1 MSHTNTG
8 GGGAAPGG
16 PGGAGAPHSPAPDP
30 PGDWSH
36 AACRAVAAE
45 LTAALDLGDA
55 RDAIVDT
62 IVWMHFDTYALGERV
77 REWTARPY
85 YASPQHLLA
94 LVHTFRNVLSA
105 QRAQLEDQQ
114 RFRLG
119 SLAKLHDTVAYV
131 ETLQGSLAAKRARLE
146 QTNSEANDRLQRM
159 VHDQQAAELKQQ
171 ASRALQSELEAHEA
185 ALAQRRDAVL
195 RELAE
200 AEPAVLD
207 AQAAVSSI
215 KKQHLSEVRSMANP
229 PLAVKQTM
237 ESVCILLGHR
247 IDGWKAVQGIIRRDD
262 FIAAVVRLDTDAVPR
277 ATRERLVREYIARPE
292 YNVEAISHASKACG
306 PLASWVIAQVHY
318 ADILERVGPLRMQ
331 VAQLEDE
338 ARAMRARAEAEQRT
352 VAALEESIA
361 TYKSEY
367 AALISETQAI
377 KSEMERVHARV
388 ARSTQ
393 LLGGLASEKARW
405 EAGSS
410 AFAAQLATLTG
421 DAFLCAAYTALAG
434 FFDQAYREAMWAR
447 WRARLEAAGIAFRAE
462 LEYASFL
469 ASADDRAAWA
479 ACGLASDTLSVDNAV
494 IMQHCTRYPL
504 LIDPSGASTAFLERV
519 YAERRVAVTSF
530 LDGSFAKVLEGAL
543 RFGQPLIVQ
552 DAEHFDPI
560 LLPVLNRELRRTGGR
575 VLVRVGKVDVDYTP
589 TFRLF
594 MTTRDPGALV
604 PPGVGAR
611 VTVVNFTMTR
621 KSLQAHALARILHA
635 EHPELEARR
644 TRLLRVQG
652 ECQLRLRHLERAL
665 LAALND
671 AQGNILDDDTV
682 VTTLETLKTE
692 ADEVTA
698 QEGSTRTTI
707 ADVEHTTAAYE
718 PLAAACS
725 AVFFMLRQLRAL
737 HRLYEFDLR
746 FFLRILA
753 DVLARPRTG
762 DAPAR
767 RAALHHALFVET
779 FRRTATGLLHVDRI
793 VLLALLAQLY
803 TRGGSGCVPP
813 PRAGC
818 LDSAE
823 YDALVHA
830 TGAAAD
836 VPYLARVLQDPALCD
851 AVRHSAAP
859 EHAAVPDDDDAHIRR
874 ALVVKALRP
883 DRLEPALAALYTW
896 VFGEPLLD
904 DAGGVS
910 LARVAAEGDPATPIA
925 LCSVPGTDASFRV
938 EHAAAAARVP
948 CLAVALGSPEALVH
962 AGAALAHAARTGAW
976 VLLKNAHL
984 APAYLAELE
993 ARLAALP
1000 QHDACRVFVTC
1011 EISPSVPRAFL
1022 RAARKVVHE
1031 PAAGLKAALLDGLH
1045 AAQARPARGAPVE
1058 HARLYFLAAFLH
1070 ASLVERVR
1078 YVPVGWSKAYEFYDT
1093 DLVAALDAIDEY
1105 TAAAAHGREH
1115 VDPEHI
1121 PWAALRALLKHAVY
1135 GCKMDVP
1142 TDRRILD
1149 AFVDHLFVPAAFDRL
1164 ALAPGSPPLTAP
1176 DGVRLEHFVQ
1186 WAHALPEPQ
1195 PPVWLML
1202 APSAE
1207 LTVAAARAAALI
1219 DKLTTMRALA
1229 LHEDALLHSAAADSA
1244 PPRDHAGTDA
1254 LARACAAWLARL
1266 PTHLGFAPAATDALG
1281 RFWARERESLRTL
1294 LAHVRADLD
1303 HVHAVAAHGARRS
1316 NRTDALMRALAA
1328 GHIPPDWHCYATP
1341 RGTPVAAW
1349 IDDLAA
1355 RVAQAAAAPD
1365 TVAPGLT
1372 VRPSAF
1378 LTATRQVAALHL
1390 RASLD
1395 ALVPHVRLGV
1405 ADAPTPTSFALAGV
1419 RIDGGTWDAHV
1430 LRLNDGTSTD
1440 VACTLEWTLAPPP
1453 QAPAPPAPQTAHTAE
1468 LAMYTNAER
1477 QEVLVYAAI
1486 PVDAAPETVIQRGVA
1501 LRTA

>member
-1 MSHTNTG
+1 MSHSNTG
-8 GGGAAPGG
+8 GGGSPGG
-16 PGGAGAPHSPAPDP
+16 DCGTPAPPDP
-30 PGDWSH
+30 PGDWSY

-45 LTAALDLGDA
+45 LTAPLDLGDA

-94 LVHTFRNVLSA
+94 LVHTFRNVLST

-119 SLAKLHDTVAYV
+119 SLAKLHDTVEYV

-171 ASRALQSELEAHEA
+171 ASRALQSELVAHEA
-185 ALAQRRDAVL
+185 ALAQQRDAVL
-195 RELAE
+195 RELAN

-215 KKQHLSEVRSMANP
+215 KKQHLSEVRSMTNP

-262 FIAAVVRLDTDAVPR
+262 FIAAVVRLETDAVPR

-306 PLASWVIAQVHY
+306 PLASWVTAQVHY

-447 WRARLEAAGIAFRAE
+447 WRARLETAGIAFRAE

-469 ASADDRAAWA
+469 ASADDRALWA

-494 IMQHCTRYPL
+494 IMQYCTRYPL
-504 LIDPSGASTAFLERV
+504 LIDPSGASTAFLQHL

-560 LLPVLNRELRRTGGR
+560 LLPVLNHELRRTGGR

-611 VTVVNFTMTR
+611 VTIVNFTMTR
-621 KSLQAHALARILHA
+621 KSLQAHALARILGA

-692 ADEVTA
+692 ADEVAA
-698 QEGSTRTTI
+698 QEGNTRTII

-737 HRLYEFDLR
+737 HHLYEFDLR

-767 RAALHHALFVET
+767 RDALHHTLFVET
-779 FRRTATGLLHVDRI
+779 FRRTATGLLHVDHI

-803 TRGGSGCVPP
+803 TRGG

-830 TGAAAD
+830 TGAAD
-836 VPYLARVLQDPALCD
+836 VPYLARITQDSALCD

-859 EHAAVPDDDDAHIRR
+859 EHATLPDDDDAHIRR
-874 ALVVKALRP
+874 ALVVKTLRP
-883 DRLEPALAALYTW
+883 DRLEHALAALYTW
-896 VFGEPLLD
+896 VFGESLLD
-904 DAGGVS
+904 DAGVS
-910 LARVAAEGDPATPIA
+910 LARVAAEGESATPIA

-938 EHAAAAARVP
+938 EHAAAAAGVP

-962 AGAALAHAARTGAW
+962 AGSALTQAARTGAW

-1011 EISPSVPRAFL
+1011 EISPSVPPSFL

-1045 AAQARPARGAPVE
+1045 AAQARPARAPVE

-1093 DLVAALDAIDEY
+1093 DLVAALDMIDEY

-1115 VDPEHI
+1115 VDPAHI

-1164 ALAPGSPPLTAP
+1164 ALAPGTPPLTAP

-1219 DKLTTMRALA
+1219 DKLVTMRALA
-1229 LHEDALLHSAAADSA
+1229 RHEDALLHSAAADSA

-1281 RFWARERESLRTL
+1281 RFWARERESLRAL

-1303 HVHAVAAHGARRS
+1303 HVHAVVARGARHS
-1316 NRTDALMRALAA
+1316 NRTDALTRALSA

-1341 RGTPVAAW
+1341 RGTPVSAW
-1349 IDDLAA
+1349 IDDLGA
-1355 RVAQAAAAPD
+1355 RVAQAAACPD
-1365 TVAPGLT
+1365 RVAPGLT

-1378 LTATRQVAALHL
+1378 LTATRQVAAQHL

-1395 ALVPHVRLGV
+1395 ALVPHVHLGV
-1405 ADAPTPTSFALAGV
+1405 EDAPGPTSFALAGV
-1419 RIDGGTWDAHV
+1419 RIDGGWWDAHV

-1440 VACTLEWTLAPPP
+1440 VACTLEWTLA
-1453 QAPAPPAPQTAHTAE
+1453 APPTANSAD
-1468 LAMYTNAER
+1468 LAMYTNADR